1 MWPRWRRYIFDSR
14 TSHRRG
20 VEGSLYVV
28 QPMQLED
35 VEEVAR
41 IERECFTTPWP
52 VNAYR
57 RELRENRLS
66 RYVVV
71 RWIDPAGAPSRR
83 EPPPAEDPLAGM
95 KRAVSQLLRPFG
107 IAERLDGRDSG
118 ILGFAGMWLM
128 FDEAH
133 ITTIGV
139 RRSMR
144 GRGLGELMLV
154 HLVEASREMG
164 AKRLTLEVRMSNTV
178 AQTLYRKYTFKEE
191 GVRKRYYSDDGE
203 DAMIM
208 WSDRLDD
215 PGFMTRFRELKGQL
229 ESRMR
234 AAAAPTEAIA
244 E

>member
-1 MWPRWRRYIFDSR
+1 
-14 TSHRRG
+14 
-20 VEGSLYVV
+20 VYVV
-28 QPMQLED
+28 QPMQIED

-71 RWIDPAGAPSRR
+71 RWLDETRPPAQP
-83 EPPPAEDPLAGM
+83 EPPPQPPEDPLAGM

-107 IAERLDGRDSG
+107 LADRIEGRDSG

-139 RRSMR
+139 KRSLR

-178 AQTLYRKYTFKEE
+178 AQALYRKYTFKEE

-208 WSDRLDD
+208 WSERLDD
-215 PGFMTRFRELKGQL
+215 PTFVVQFRERKAQL
-229 ESRMR
+229 EQRMR
-234 AAAAPTEAIA
+234 GAPAPTEVAA

>member
-1 MWPRWRRYIFDSR
+1 
-14 TSHRRG
+14 
-20 VEGSLYVV
+20 
-28 QPMQLED
+28 MQLED

-41 IERECFTTPWP
+41 VEKECFTTPWP

-71 RWIDPAGAPSRR
+71 RWAAPNGSVAAPQPDAPAGEYPARETRAP
-83 EPPPAEDPLAGM
+83 EPTVDDPLSGM
-95 KRAVSQLLRPFG
+95 KRAVQQLLRPFG
-107 IAERLDGRDSG
+107 IAERPESRESG

-139 RRSMR
+139 KRSMR

-154 HLVEASREMG
+154 HLVEAAREMG
-164 AKRLTLEVRMSNTV
+164 ARRLTLEVRVSNQV
-178 AQTLYRKYTFKEE
+178 AQSLYRKYSFKEE
-191 GVRKRYYSDDGE
+191 GIRKRYYSDDGE
-203 DAMIM
+203 DALIM

-215 PGFMTRFRELKGQL
+215 PAFLASFRDLKARL
-229 ESRMR
+229 EERLR
-234 AAAAPTEAIA
+234 AMPPPHDAVAK
-244 E
+244 

>member
-1 MWPRWRRYIFDSR
+1 M
-14 TSHRRG
+14 
-20 VEGSLYVV
+20 YVV
-28 QPMQLED
+28 QPMQIED

-71 RWIDPAGAPSRR
+71 RWNDGSAQPGRPEPS
-83 EPPPAEDPLAGM
+83 PQPDDPLSGM

-107 IAERLDGRDSG
+107 IADRLDGRDSG

-139 RRSMR
+139 KRTLR

-154 HLVEASREMG
+154 HLVDASRDMG

-178 AQTLYRKYTFKEE
+178 AQALYRKYSFKEE

-215 PGFMTRFRELKGQL
+215 PAFVSLFRELRDRL
-229 ESRMR
+229 ERRMC
-234 AAAAPTEAIA
+234 AAASPA
-244 E
+244 ELVSE

>member
-1 MWPRWRRYIFDSR
+1 
-14 TSHRRG
+14 
-20 VEGSLYVV
+20 
-28 QPMQLED
+28 MQLED

-41 IERECFTTPWP
+41 VEKECFTTPWP

-71 RWIDPAGAPSRR
+71 RWIAPNGALDAPDPTSGAAETR
-83 EPPPAEDPLAGM
+83 PADSTVDDPLSGM
-95 KRAVSQLLRPFG
+95 KRAVAQLLRPFG
-107 IAERLDGRDSG
+107 IAERGDSRDSG

-133 ITTIGV
+133 VTTIGV

-154 HLVEASREMG
+154 HLVEAAREMG
-164 AKRLTLEVRMSNTV
+164 ARRLTLEVRVSNQV
-178 AQTLYRKYTFKEE
+178 AQSLYRKYSFKEE
-191 GVRKRYYSDDGE
+191 GIRKRYYSDDGE
-203 DAMIM
+203 DALIM

-215 PGFMTRFRELKGQL
+215 PAFLASFGDLKARL
-229 ESRMR
+229 EERLR
-234 AAAAPTEAIA
+234 ATPPPHEPVTK
-244 E
+244 